1 MSARERASKPTASVT
16 VGRMSRRDQLGVP
29 PFARPTAPRPR
40 IRRAIASMVAAVL
53 LLLCLLSTVALGT
66 GATNIERTVIIR
78 TSLPAIERQVMCV
91 TCKIPLQVAESPQAD
106 REREF
111 IQGLI
116 DEGQDEAQIKRALVA
131 QYGPTVLA
139 LPSAHGFDLTVY
151 LVPLAVFLAL
161 LATLA
166 VLLPRWRRH
175 ARAQAGG
182 APAAPPLDPAAAARL
197 DADLARFD

>member
-1 MSARERASKPTASVT
+1 MRRTVRTAC
-16 VGRMSRRDQLGVP
+16 G
-29 PFARPTAPRPR
+29 
-40 IRRAIASMVAAVL
+40 IALPA
-53 LLLCLLSTVALGT
+53 LLLCLLPSIALGI
-66 GATNIERTVIIR
+66 GAADAGGAGIH

-91 TCKIPLQVAESPQAD
+91 TCKIPLEVAESPQAN

-151 LVPLAVFLAL
+151 LVPLGVFLAL
-161 LATLA
+161 LATVA

-175 ARAQAGG
+175 ARAQAGSVLE
-182 APAAPPLDPAAAARL
+182 APPLDPAASARL

>member
-1 MSARERASKPTASVT
+1 VRHSPA
-16 VGRMSRRDQLGVP
+16 G
-29 PFARPTAPRPR
+29 
-40 IRRAIASMVAAVL
+40 RRAALLAPVVAL
-53 LLLCLLSTVALGT
+53 LLGLCLLPSVALGM
-66 GATNIERTVIIR
+66 GAADAKPR
-78 TSLPAIERQVMCV
+78 TSLPVIERQVMCV
-91 TCKIPLQVAESPQAD
+91 TCKIPLEVAESPQAN

-116 DEGQDEAQIKRALVA
+116 DEGQDEAQIKRSLVA

-139 LPSAHGFDLTVY
+139 LPSAQGFDLTVY

-175 ARAQAGG
+175 AREQTGSVLE
-182 APAAPPLDPAAAARL
+182 APPLDPAATARL
-197 DADLARFD
+197 EADLARFD

>member
-1 MSARERASKPTASVT
+1 VDA
-16 VGRMSRRDQLGVP
+16 GR
-29 PFARPTAPRPR
+29 T
-40 IRRAIASMVAAVL
+40 
-53 LLLCLLSTVALGT
+53 ST
-66 GATNIERTVIIR
+66 R
-78 TSLPAIERQVMCV
+78 TSLPVIERQVMCV
-91 TCKIPLQVAESPQAD
+91 TCKIPLEVAESPQAD

-116 DEGQDEAQIKRALVA
+116 DEGQDEAQIKRTLVA

-161 LATLA
+161 LATIA

-182 APAAPPLDPAAAARL
+182 VLEAPPLDPAARARL
-197 DADLARFD
+197 DADLRRFD

>member
-1 MSARERASKPTASVT
+1 
-16 VGRMSRRDQLGVP
+16 MSRRLSLRGHRSSSRRLAVP
-29 PFARPTAPRPR
+29 AATL
-40 IRRAIASMVAAVL
+40 IAL
-53 LLLCLLSTVALGT
+53 LALCLSAPSALGMGATVAPP
-66 GATNIERTVIIR
+66 R
-78 TSLPAIERQVMCV
+78 TSLPVIERQVMCV

-116 DEGQDEAQIKRALVA
+116 DEGQDEAQIKRSLVA

-139 LPSAHGFDLTVY
+139 LPSAQGFDLTVY

-175 ARAQAGG
+175 ARAQAGSVLE
-182 APAAPPLDPAAAARL
+182 APLRDPAATARL